1 MASHFDADLSE
12 TGLSDRIPPLW
23 TLKDLEGTENPK
35 LLEWLNRTYTTELKQ
50 IAKYR
55 EQCLKHVA
63 MFRGKFY
70 ANDHGRSGFA
80 EASQQGL
87 GLQSQRP
94 SKLVVNHLYDLTTQR
109 VSRVT
114 RNKPAITVN
123 PANSEY
129 RDKVSARIMKFWVD
143 YLLYENDFDALVAEL
158 AQSTYIM
165 GESYIAS
172 RWDPDAGEPFEAW
185 ANESAAARR
194 ERRAPRVEQRDAQ
207 GQVVLGDDGEPIYIE
222 KEVKTGEVVLEVWTP
237 LDTIV
242 QRCGD
247 FRKAAYWF
255 HEEYLDIDEVRALY
269 PDSKELVEADAE
281 EDALSPLRTVA
292 EIDIGPAA
300 GKVLV
305 RHFRHRPDRYLGSGR
320 YIISTRTAILKNTAL
335 QPNETG
341 LGLARLTD
349 IDVPKRQ
356 YGLSFFEHGKR
367 INAAVNDLT
376 SMAMRN
382 SKLMSHPKW
391 VVPRGS
397 VIKKDA
403 LGNDISIIEYQ
414 GAIEPRM
421 VAPPPMNNELM
432 SMRADIKQDLQMI
445 LGVFDIS
452 RGQVPPN
459 IRSAMALQ
467 LIDEQEDQ
475 RANSSVAKH
484 AALIRDVIVNSINVA
499 ASYYDR
505 EDKRLLPIVG
515 KDNRYMVKEFDPTHL
530 SKSYDVRVAN
540 SSGMPNSKAART
552 EMLLELGKIYPDA
565 IPPQKLF
572 ELLQWGDTEGFYDE
586 TTAAVKAASAE
597 NEAMLND
604 EVDAAGEP
612 VTEEPTIYE
621 DLMIHWI
628 THVNEVQN
636 RSFKTSTPRNVQ
648 ERFIAHIGATEMLMM
663 ERARKNPAFGLKLM
677 EQPLF
682 PLVFEPSPEDFMLL
696 DRARTGNPMS
706 LMEIDSLYKTG
717 MLPPPGMGVP
727 PPAGGINNGI
737 QQVGPNA
744 GIAPQ
749 TQEQPAAPEG
759 AEVSP
764 QGPVG

>member
-1 MASHFDADLSE
+1 MSRSPFDDNDLSDVV
-12 TGLSDRIPPLW
+12 SDRIPPLW
-23 TLKDLEGTENPK
+23 TVKKLDGTDNAPLLK
-35 LLEWLNRTYTTELKQ
+35 WLNEAYEIELKQ
-50 IAKYR
+50 ISRYR
-55 EQCLKHVA
+55 EQCLKHIA
-63 MFRGKFY
+63 MFKGKFY
-70 ANDHGRSGFA
+70 GDTGRSGFA

-87 GLQSQRP
+87 GFQSTRP

-129 RDKVSARIMKFWVD
+129 KDKVSARIMKFWID
-143 YLLYENDFDALVAEL
+143 YLLYENDFDELVADC

-165 GESYIAS
+165 GEAYIAS
-172 RWDPDAGEPFEAW
+172 RWDPDAGEPFADWQDE
-185 ANESAAARR
+185 EGSAKR
-194 ERRAPRVEQRDAQ
+194 EKRASRVELRNAE
-207 GQVVLGDDGEPIYIE
+207 GEVVTGEDGEPLYIE

-247 FRKAAYWF
+247 FKKAQYWF
-255 HEEYLDIDEVRALY
+255 HEEYLDIDEVKALY
-269 PDSKELVEADAE
+269 PDAKESVRPDLE
-281 EDALSPLRTVA
+281 EDNMSAFRKIA
-292 EIDIGPAA
+292 EVDIGPAS

-305 RHFRHRPDRYLGSGR
+305 RHFRHKPNSYLSSGR
-320 YIISTRTAILKNTAL
+320 HIISTRTAILKNTAL
-335 QPNETG
+335 PAKETG

-356 YGLSFFEHGKR
+356 HGLSFFEHGKR
-367 INAAVNDLT
+367 INAAINDLT
-376 SMAMRN
+376 SMGMRN
-382 SKLMSHPKW
+382 TKMMASPKW

-397 VIKKDA
+397 IIKKDA

-414 GAIEPRM
+414 GPIEPK
-421 VAPPPMNNELM
+421 VVTPAPMNNEL
-432 SMRADIKQDLQMI
+432 SAMRADLKQDLQMI

-467 LIDEQEDQ
+467 LVDEQEDQ

-484 AALIRDVIVNSINVA
+484 AGLIRNVIMNSINVA
-499 ASYYDR
+499 ASYYEKD
-505 EDKRLLPIVG
+505 DKRLLPVVG
-515 KDNRYMVKEFDPTHL
+515 RDNRYMVKEFDPSHL
-530 SKSYDVRVAN
+530 SKSYDVRVSN
-540 SSGMPNSKAART
+540 SSGMPSSKAART
-552 EMLLELGKIYPDA
+552 EMLMELGKIYPKA

-572 ELLQWGDTEGFYDE
+572 ELLQWGDNEGFYDE

-604 EVDAAGEP
+604 EAY
-612 VTEEPTIYE
+612 EEPTIYE
-621 DLMIHWI
+621 DLLIHWT

-636 RSFKTSTPRNVQ
+636 RSFKTSTPKEIQ
-648 ERFIAHIGATEMLMM
+648 ERFIAHIGGTEMLML
-663 ERARKNPAFGLKLM
+663 ERARKNPAFALRLM
-677 EQPLF
+677 ELDLF
-682 PLVFEPSPEDFMLL
+682 PLIFEPGPEDFMLL

-706 LMEIDSLYKTG
+706 LVEVDMLYRTG
-717 MLPPPGMGVP
+717 MLPPPGMGGV

-749 TQEQPAAPEG
+749 TEEEPTGLEG
-759 AEVSP
+759 EEVSP